1 MSLDLYYQNEK
12 RTYVKIIKRII
23 TQACINIIPNPI
35 IAIFHLLP
43 GDCADVVGPVGKAG
57 FVGRRPVVTGEAETK
72 YIKYQVICQELTLP
86 LLVFKSLSI
95 GN

>member
-1 MSLDLYYQNEK
+1 MSLDLYNQNEK
-12 RTYVKIIKRII
+12 LTYVKIINRIR

-57 FVGRRPVVTGEAETK
+57 FVGRRPVVTGEAETEN
-72 YIKYQVICQELTLP
+72 IKYQVICQEITLS
-86 LLVFKSLSI
+86 LLAVQSKAR
-95 GN
+95 